1 MMNTGLMRKRSFLLL
16 LTCLWLAAPSR
27 PAQDPVTCGT
37 YRDKGT
43 EQLQVH
49 RRAVQLRAERGERAL
64 AGAARSYDAGDI
76 AVLEDAG
83 DLIAPYNGFDLDQH
97 TVTFTPAAGG
107 YRFETGPGSYD
118 QTGAASGIFL
128 ADLGDDDSRE
138 TSLPFAFPFYGESYR
153 AVFVNSDGN
162 LTFGQPDSGHGDRSL
177 GRMTSGPARIAPLF
191 HDLNPTQSPQGVFV
205 LAEASRVV
213 VTWAA
218 VPDYGGTFPQT
229 FQVRLYADGRVE
241 FAYNGI
247 ATDSALVG
255 ISPGGDQ
262 GTTTLVS
269 FVSDTS
275 AEYAGT
281 IAERFTTTAEVDVFA
296 TAKRFYETHEDA
308 YDYLVVYNYAGV
320 LAAPGALAYE
330 MTARNVNRAGYGD
343 TPSDT
348 GRQFGSSHRLQSVMN
363 MGPLTQ
369 YPSNLDANVG
379 ARGRITGDSAMTIL
393 GHEAGHLFLAFASV
407 RDPQNPDDRPM
418 LKPDGVHWSFNF
430 NSEASLMEGNRIRDN
445 GNGTFFTTATVEGYS
460 LLDQYLMGF
469 VQEEQ
474 VPPTFLVANSSSLAS
489 RFSQANQALT
499 GTRRDV
505 HIEEIVQ
512 AEGRRA
518 PDPAVSQRRFRF
530 GFILVIDPLRQPSD
544 ADMQTL
550 ETFRSRF
557 PEYYSRYTGGR
568 AFAETTLRRGLRLSV
583 APAAGVLAGA
593 TVPATVSIEAPAAS
607 PLVVTFDAPSTGAYV
622 APSSVTIGAGATSAS
637 FQITGVTAGVDD
649 LVARPDNPQFMT
661 AWARIRVTD
670 RQSALRL
677 SEVHDSTPQLTLR
690 VTDVG
695 DLPYAG
701 VSVRATASGGGTVSP
716 QQTVSDADGLVS
728 LDWNA
733 GAGDGAVLEATAQ
746 SATPAVYDGVVNAA
760 SYSAGL
766 APGAFAAIFGHG
778 LAGDADAGI
787 SQYPEELSGVQV
799 TLDGEPAAL
808 HYASDRQINL
818 VVPAGTPSGTR
829 NLAIS
834 TPGGSFLLAQAQ
846 VLAAAPGIFFDPIS
860 GLGAVVRFGNTLE
873 IYATG
878 MGAALTVKVY
888 LGGVQLT
895 PTSLGPSPAY
905 PGLDLV
911 DVPIPNGLSGEQ
923 SLVIEVN
930 GRRSNTVRV
939 LLQ

>member
-1 MMNTGLMRKRSFLLL
+1 MRKRSFLLL

-43 EQLQVH
+43 EQLQLH

-64 AGAARSYDAGDI
+64 AVAPRSYDAGDI

-83 DLIAPYNGFDLDQH
+83 DLIAPYNVFNLDQH
-97 TVTFTPAAGG
+97 TITFTPAAGG

-118 QTGAASGIFL
+118 QAAAASGTLL

-138 TSLPFAFPFYGESYR
+138 ASLPFAFPFFGKSYR
-153 AVFVNSDGN
+153 AIFVNSDGN
-162 LTFGQPDSGHGDRSL
+162 LTLGQPDSGHEDRSL
-177 GRMTSGPARIAPLF
+177 GRMNSGPPRIAPLF
-191 HDLNPTQSPQGVFV
+191 RDLNPAKSLQGVFV

-218 VPDYGGTFPQT
+218 IPDFDGTFPQT
-229 FQVRLYADGRVE
+229 FQVRLYADGRME
-241 FAYNGI
+241 FAYNGV

-255 ISPGGDQ
+255 ISPGEDQ

-269 FVSDTS
+269 FLGDTS

-281 IAERFTTTAEVDVFA
+281 IAERFTTTAEVDIFA
-296 TAKRFYETHEDA
+296 TAKRFYQTHEDA
-308 YDYLVVYNYAGV
+308 YDYLVIYNYAGV
-320 LAAPGALAYE
+320 PAAPSALAYE
-330 MTARNVNRAGYGD
+330 VTARNVNRAGYGD

-348 GRQFGSSHRLQSVMN
+348 GRQFGSAHRLQAVLN

-369 YPSNLDANVG
+369 YPSDLDANVG
-379 ARGRITGDSAMTIL
+379 SRGRITGDSAMTLL

-407 RDPQNPDDRPM
+407 RDPQHPDDRPM
-418 LKPDGVHWSFNF
+418 LKPNGVHWSFNF
-430 NSEASLMEGNRIRDN
+430 NSEASLLEGNRIRDD
-445 GNGTFFTTATVEGYS
+445 GNGAFFTTATVEGYS

-469 VQEEQ
+469 VPAEQ
-474 VPPTFLVANSSSLAS
+474 VPPTFFVANSSSPDS
-489 RFSQANQALT
+489 RFSQANQPLT

-505 HIEEIVQ
+505 RIEEIVQ

-518 PDPAVSQRRFRF
+518 PDPGVSQRRFRF
-530 GFILVIDPLRQPSD
+530 AFLLVTDPLRQVTE

-557 PEYYSRYTGGR
+557 PEYYSRYTSGR
-568 AFAETTLRRGLRLSV
+568 AFAETTLRRSLRLSV
-583 APAAGVLAGA
+583 APAAGVLAGT
-593 TVPATVSIEAPAAS
+593 TVTATVSIDAPAAA
-607 PLVVTFDAPSTGAYV
+607 PLTVRFDAPSAGVYAV
-622 APSSVTIGAGATSAS
+622 PPSVTIGAGATSAP
-637 FQITGVTAGVDD
+637 FQITGMAAGVDD
-649 LVARPDNPQFMT
+649 LVGRPDDLQFMT
-661 AWARIRVTD
+661 DRARIRVTD
-670 RQSALRL
+670 RQSVLRL
-677 SEVHDSTPQLTLR
+677 SAVGDSAPQVKLR

-716 QQTVSDADGLVS
+716 SEALSDADGLVS
-728 LDWNA
+728 LNWSA
-733 GAGDGAVLEATAQ
+733 GAGGGAVLEATAQ
-746 SATPAVYDGVVNAA
+746 SATPAVYDGAVNAA

-766 APGAFAAIFGHG
+766 APGAFAAVFGHG
-778 LAGDADAGI
+778 LAGGADAGI
-787 SQYPEELSGVQV
+787 SPFPEELSGVQV
-799 TLDGEPAAL
+799 TVDGERAAL

-818 VVPAGTPSGTR
+818 VVPAGTASGTR

-846 VLAAAPGIFFDPIS
+846 VLAAAPGIFFDPLS
-860 GLGAVVRFGNTLE
+860 GLGAAVRFGNTLE
-873 IYATG
+873 IYGTG
-878 MGAALTVKVY
+878 MGSALPVTVY

-895 PTSLGPSPAY
+895 PTSSGPSSSI

-911 DVPIPNGLSGEQ
+911 DVQIPSNLHGEQ

-939 LLQ
+939 FL

>member
-1 MMNTGLMRKRSFLLL
+1 MRKRSFLLL

-27 PAQDPVTCGT
+27 PAQSPVTCGT

-64 AGAARSYDAGDI
+64 AVAARSYDVGDI

-97 TVTFTPAAGG
+97 TVTFTPAAGAYG
-107 YRFETGPGSYD
+107 FQTGAGSYD
-118 QTGAASGIFL
+118 QTAAASGTLL
-128 ADLGDDDSRE
+128 ANLGDDDSRE
-138 TSLPFAFPFYGESYR
+138 TSLPFPFPFYGKSYR

-162 LTFGQPDSGHGDRSL
+162 LTLGQPDSGDGDRSL
-177 GRMTSGPARIAPLF
+177 GRMTSGPPRIAPLF
-191 HDLNPTQSPQGVFV
+191 RDLNPAQSGQGVFV
-205 LAEASRVV
+205 LVEASRVV

-218 VPDYGGTFPQT
+218 VPDYGDTYPQT

-241 FAYNGI
+241 FAYSGV
-247 ATDSALVG
+247 ATDAALVG

-269 FVSDTS
+269 FVGDTS

-281 IAERFTTTAEVDVFA
+281 IAERFTTTAEVDVYA
-296 TAKRFYETHEDA
+296 AAKRFYQTHEDA

-330 MTARNVNRAGYGD
+330 LTARNVNRAGYGD

-348 GRQFGSSHRLQSVMN
+348 GREFGSLHRLQSVMN

-369 YPSNLDANVG
+369 YPSDPSNIDANVG

-430 NSEASLMEGNRIRDN
+430 NSDASLLEGNRIRDDGN
-445 GNGTFFTTATVEGYS
+445 GNFFTTATVEGYS
-460 LLDQYLMGF
+460 MLDQYLMGF
-469 VQEEQ
+469 VPAED
-474 VPPTFLVANSSSLAS
+474 VPSTFFVANSSSPAT
-489 RFSQANQALT
+489 RFSQANQTLT
-499 GTRRDV
+499 GTKREV

-518 PDPAVSQRRFRF
+518 PDPAVSQRHFRF
-530 GFILVIDPLRQPSD
+530 AFILVTDPQRQPTE
-544 ADMQTL
+544 ADMQTI
-550 ETFRSRF
+550 ETFRSSF
-557 PEYYSRYTGGR
+557 PGYYSRYTGGN
-568 AFAETTLRRGLRLSV
+568 AFAETTLRRSLRLSV
-583 APAAGVLAGA
+583 APAAGVLAGT
-593 TVPATVSIEAPAAS
+593 TVPATVSIEAPLAS
-607 PLVVTFDAPSTGAYV
+607 PLVVTFDAPSGGVYA
-622 APSSVTIGAGATSAS
+622 APPSVTIGAGETSAS
-637 FQITGVTAGVDD
+637 FQITGLAAGVDD
-649 LVARPDNPQFMT
+649 LVASPNDPRFMT
-661 AWARIRVTD
+661 DRARIRVTD

-677 SEVHDSTPQLTLR
+677 SAVHDSAPQLTLR
-690 VTDVG
+690 VTDIG

-701 VSVRATASGGGTVSP
+701 VSVRAMAFGGGTVSP
-716 QQTVSDADGLVS
+716 QQAVSDADGLVS

-733 GAGDGAVLEATAQ
+733 GAGGGAVLEATAQ
-746 SATPAVYDGVVNAA
+746 GASPAIYDGVVNAA

-766 APGAFAAIFGHG
+766 APGAFAAIFGYG
-778 LAGDADAGI
+778 LAGGAVAGI
-787 SQYPEELSGVQV
+787 SPYPEELSGVQV
-799 TLDGEPAAL
+799 TVDGEPAAL
-808 HYASDRQINL
+808 HYAGDRQINL

-834 TPGGSFLLAQAQ
+834 TAGGSFLLAQAQ
-846 VLAAAPGIFFDPIS
+846 VLEAAPGIFFDPI
-860 GLGAVVRFGNTLE
+860 GGWGAAVRFGNTLR
-873 IYATG
+873 IYGTG
-878 MGAALTVKVY
+878 MGAALPVTVY
-888 LGGVQLT
+888 LGGVPLT
-895 PTSLGPSPAY
+895 PTPSIPSSAT

-911 DVPIPNGLSGEQ
+911 DVPIPNGLHGEQ
-923 SLVIEVN
+923 SLVIEVS

-939 LLQ
+939 FL

>member
-1 MMNTGLMRKRSFLLL
+1 MRKRSLFFL
-16 LTCLWLAAPSR
+16 LTCLCLAAPSR
-27 PAQDPVTCGT
+27 PAQDSVTCGT

-49 RRAVQLRAERGERAL
+49 RRAVRLRAAAGERAL
-64 AGAARSYDAGDI
+64 TVAPRSYDAGDI

-97 TVTFTPAAGG
+97 TITFTPAAGG
-107 YRFETGPGSYD
+107 YRFVTGPGSYD
-118 QTGAASGIFL
+118 QTAAASGTFL
-128 ADLGDDDSRE
+128 ANLGDDDSRE
-138 TSLPFAFPFYGESYR
+138 TSLPFPFPFYGNSYR

-162 LTFGQPDSGHGDRSL
+162 LTFGQPDTGTGDRSL
-177 GRMTSGPARIAPLF
+177 GRMTSGPPRIAPLF
-191 HDLNPTQSPQGVFV
+191 RDLNPTQSLQGVFV
-205 LAEASRVV
+205 LAEASRLV

-218 VPDYGGTFPQT
+218 VPDFDGTYPQT
-229 FQVRLYADGRVE
+229 FQMRLYADGRVE
-241 FAYNGI
+241 FAYNGV
-247 ATDSALVG
+247 ATDAALVG

-269 FVSDTS
+269 FTGEPS

-281 IAERFTTTAEVDVFA
+281 IAERFTTAAEVDVVA
-296 TAKRFYETHEDA
+296 TAKRFYQTHEDA
-308 YDYLVVYNYAGV
+308 YDYLVIYNYAGV
-320 LAAPGALAYE
+320 LAAPGAVAYE

-343 TPSDT
+343 TPSDI
-348 GRQFGSSHRLQSVMN
+348 GGEFGSLHRLQSVMN

-379 ARGRITGDSAMTIL
+379 SRGRITGDSAMTIL

-407 RDPQNPDDRPM
+407 RDPQDPADRPM

-430 NSEASLMEGNRIRDN
+430 NSEASLLEGNRIRDDGN
-445 GNGTFFTTATVEGYS
+445 GNFFTTATVEGYS

-469 VQEEQ
+469 VPSEQ
-474 VPPTFLVANSSSLAS
+474 VPPTFFVANSSSPAT
-489 RFSQANQALT
+489 RFSQANQPLT

-518 PDPAVSQRRFRF
+518 PDPDVSQRRFRF
-530 GFILVIDPLRQPSD
+530 AFILVTDPQRQPSD

-557 PEYYSRYTGGR
+557 PEYYSRYSGGL
-568 AFAETTLRRGLRLSV
+568 AIAETTLRRNLRLSV
-583 APAAGVLAGA
+583 APAAGVLAGT
-593 TVPATVSIEAPAAS
+593 TVPATVSIDAPAAA
-607 PLVVTFDAPSTGAYV
+607 PLVVRFDTPSGGTYAV
-622 APSSVTIGAGATSAS
+622 PLSVTIGAGATSAP
-637 FQITGVTAGVDD
+637 FQITGVAPGVDD
-649 LVARPDNPQFMT
+649 LVGRADDPQFMT
-661 AWARIRVTD
+661 AWSRIRVTGA
-670 RQSALRL
+670 QSVLRL
-677 SEVHDSTPQLTLR
+677 SAVPDSAPDVALR
-690 VTDVG
+690 VTDIG

-701 VSVRATASGGGTVSP
+701 VSVRAAASGGGVVTP
-716 QQTVSDADGLVS
+716 QEAVSDSNGLVS

-733 GAGDGAVLEATAQ
+733 GAGGGAVLEATAQ
-746 SATPAVYDGVVNAA
+746 GATSATYDGVVNAA
-760 SYSAGL
+760 SYSFGL
-766 APGAFAAIFGHG
+766 APGAFAAVFGHG
-778 LAGDADAGI
+778 LAGGADAGI
-787 SQYPEELSGVQV
+787 SPYPEELSGVQV
-799 TLDGEPAAL
+799 TVDGEPAVL

-818 VVPAGTPSGTR
+818 VVPAGTSAGAR

-834 TPGGSFLLAQAQ
+834 TPGGSFILAQAQ
-846 VLAAAPGIFFDPIS
+846 VLAAAPGIFFDPFS
-860 GLGAVVRFGNTLE
+860 GWGAAVRFGNTLE
-873 IYATG
+873 IYGTG
-878 MGAALTVKVY
+878 MGAALPVTVY

-895 PTSLGPSPAY
+895 PTSFGPSSST

-911 DVPIPNGLSGEQ
+911 DVPIPTGLSGEQ

-939 LLQ
+939 VL

>member
-1 MMNTGLMRKRSFLLL
+1 MRKRFVLLL

-27 PAQDPVTCGT
+27 PAQDPATCGT

-49 RRAVQLRAERGERAL
+49 RRAVQLRAERGDRAL
-64 AGAARSYDAGDI
+64 AVAALAHDVGDI

-83 DLIAPYNGFDLDQH
+83 DLIAPYNAFDLDQH

-107 YRFETGPGSYD
+107 YRFETGSGTYD
-118 QTGAASGIFL
+118 QAAAAAGTFL

-138 TSLPFAFPFYGESYR
+138 TSLPFSFPFFGDSYR

-177 GRMTSGPARIAPLF
+177 GRMTSGPPRIAPLF
-191 HDLNPTQSPQGVFV
+191 RDLNPTQSLQGVFV
-205 LAEASRVV
+205 LSEASRVV

-218 VPDYGGTFPQT
+218 VPDYDGTYPQT
-229 FQVRLYADGRVE
+229 FQVRLYPNGRVE
-241 FAYNGI
+241 FAYNGVI
-247 ATDSALVG
+247 TDAALVG

-269 FVSDTS
+269 FAGDTS
-275 AEYAGT
+275 VVYAGT

-320 LAAPGALAYE
+320 LAAPGAVAYE
-330 MTARNVNRAGYGD
+330 MTARNLNRAGYGD

-348 GRQFGSSHRLQSVMN
+348 GQQFGSLHRLQSVMN

-369 YPSNLDANVG
+369 YPADLDAKVG
-379 ARGRITGDSAMTIL
+379 SRGRITGDSAMTIL

-407 RDPQNPDDRPM
+407 RDPRNPDDRPM

-430 NSEASLMEGNRIRDN
+430 NSEASLLEGNRIRDD

-469 VQEEQ
+469 VPAEQ
-474 VPPTFLVANSSSLAS
+474 VPPTFFVANSSSSAS
-489 RFSQANQALT
+489 RFSQTNQLLT
-499 GTRRDV
+499 GARRDV

-530 GFILVIDPLRQPSD
+530 AFILVTDPLRQPSA

-557 PEYYSRYTGGR
+557 PQYYSRYTGGR
-568 AFAETTLRRGLRLSV
+568 AFAETTLRRSLRLSV
-583 APAAGVLAGA
+583 APAAGVLAGTTIA
-593 TVPATVSIEAPAAS
+593 ATVSIEAPAAA
-607 PLVVTFDAPSTGAYV
+607 PLVIRFDAPSGGTYSV
-622 APSSVTIGAGATSAS
+622 PPSVTIGAGSTSAP
-637 FQITGVTAGVDD
+637 FQITGAAPGVDD
-649 LVARPDNPQFMT
+649 LVGRPDDPQFMT
-661 AWARIRVTD
+661 AWGRIRVTD

-677 SEVHDSTPQLTLR
+677 SAVHDSAPQLTLR
-690 VTDVG
+690 VTDIG

-716 QQTVSDADGLVS
+716 QQAVSDVDGLVNF
-728 LDWNA
+728 DWNA
-733 GAGDGAVLEATAQ
+733 GAGGGAVLEATAQ
-746 SATPAVYDGVVNAA
+746 GAAPAIYDGVVNAA
-760 SYSAGL
+760 SYSTGL

-787 SQYPEELSGVQV
+787 SPYPEELSGVQV
-799 TLDGEPAAL
+799 TVDGEPAAL

-818 VVPAGTPSGTR
+818 VVPAGTSPGTR

-834 TPGGSFLLAQAQ
+834 TSGGSFLLAQAQ
-846 VLAAAPGIFFDPIS
+846 VFAAAPGIFFDPIS
-860 GLGAVVRFGNTLE
+860 GLGAVIRFGSTLE
-873 IYATG
+873 IYGTG
-878 MGAALTVKVY
+878 IGAALPVTVY

-895 PTSLGPSPAY
+895 PTSFGPSSTI

-911 DVPIPNGLSGEQ
+911 TVTIPNSLSGEQ

-939 LLQ
+939 FL